1 LTEAKSPQPSFTL
14 VVCEDIDRSA
24 RDTFNPLKLEKELS
38 QQGIPLFATDEP
50 ANIDGISPTA
60 VLVRG

>member
-1 LTEAKSPQPSFTL
+1 M
-14 VVCEDIDRSA
+14 VCEDIDRSA